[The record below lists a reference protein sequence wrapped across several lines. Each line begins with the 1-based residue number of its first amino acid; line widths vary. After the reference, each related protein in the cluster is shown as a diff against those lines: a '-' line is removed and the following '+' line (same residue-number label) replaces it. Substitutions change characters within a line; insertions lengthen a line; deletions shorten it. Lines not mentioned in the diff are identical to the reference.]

1 MCNEGKTI
9 YSCPKEKSNGVF
21 YMVDAP
27 SKRIAKWC
35 GANLFNNE
43 YIDFLSAKDVIAE
56 RFKVKGGVEERG
68 KLYLEESAN
77 ITASG

>member
-1 MCNEGKTI
+1 MKVKV
-9 YSCPKEKSNGVF
+9 YRVVPKKNQNSVF

-43 YIDFLSAKDVIAE
+43 YIAFLSAKDMIAE
-56 RFKVKGGVEERG
+56 RFRMKGGVQE
-68 KLYLEESAN
+68 
-77 ITASG
+77 

>member
-1 MCNEGKTI
+1 MKVKVYRVE
-9 YSCPKEKSNGVF
+9 PKKNTNGVF

-43 YIDFLSAKDVIAE
+43 YIAFLSAKDMIAK
-56 RFKVKGGVEERG
+56 RFKLKDG
-68 KLYLEESAN
+68 KQK
-77 ITASG
+77 